1 MILFIENPKFSLQN
15 LSDIV
20 NEFRKCKGYK
30 INIQKYT
37 NNELSE
43 IESKIILKITSKR
56 IKYQRITVTR
66 ELKDLCML

>member
-30 INIQKYT
+30 INIQQYT

-43 IESKIILKITSKR
+43 TESKIKQFLKSH
-56 IKYQRITVTR
+56 QR
-66 ELKDLCML
+66 E